1 MRFFLSLMATCLVS
15 TAHCQ
20 EDYVIRLNDSTINI
34 ALDTPYQIRIKN
46 QLLSFVVKAKDTLT
60 YKDSLFSFSYQKD
73 FKITNLS
80 TDKNV
85 DQLMV
90 MDASGSGI
98 LMQAYRSFSPVS
110 LTELMVEQ
118 ATRENLANGYD
129 LNRSEYE
136 RTISSGQTLK
146 VIKLVQRYKNNVR
159 TYEVSTFGR
168 KDDGIVIMT
177 FNMPIAT
184 AAKPKDIVNL
194 MWQSLWIKE

>member
-1 MRFFLSLMATCLVS
+1 MATCLVCA
-15 TAHCQ
+15 AHCQ

-34 ALDTPYQIRIKN
+34 ALDTPYQIKIKT
-46 QLLSFVVKAKDTLT
+46 QLFSFVVKARDTLT
-60 YKDSLFSFSYQKD
+60 YKDSLFSFKYQKD

-98 LMQAYRSFSPVS
+98 LMQAYRSFNPVS

-118 ATRENLANGYD
+118 ATKDNLASGYD

-177 FNMPIAT
+177 FNMPVAT
-184 AAKPKDIVNL
+184 GAKQSKDIVNL